1 MKIRSDFVT
10 NSSSSSFIVFDIHHP
25 VLFDMLNRFGI
36 EIKNTDKEHFTEGME
51 VVLPTGESIDFLDI
65 DPDFFSSC
73 DEASSISNWIL
84 SIILNEVESVWP
96 AKEMDDYSNFTIE
109 LLRLL
114 NEKGITKFDLEDCKE
129 WDRELLDNQLSKL
142 DNMDDDII
150 TADIEFNT
158 GFEGEI
164 IQLEYVSVKNGCYLH
179 ISAGEE
185 CMGEVEDLDDMN
197 IFVVDEE
204 IDDLDKI
211 TEIIEGNNAHIVEE
225 LSKNVDYIICN
236 NKNKNKKIIH
246 FAEEFCIPVI
256 SEKGFVSRFGE
267 NPFSEEDMDIYEEVF
282 DCTYEGDFY
291 EIFYKY
297 GIGDVVRR
305 VK

>member
-96 AKEMDDYSNFTIE
+96 AKEMEEYSEFTIE

-114 NEKGITKFDLEDCKE
+114 NEKGITKFDLENCKE

-142 DNMDDDII
+142 DNMDDDIV

-185 CMGEVEDLDDMN
+185 CEGEVESLNDLN
-197 IFVVDEE
+197 IFVADEME
-204 IDDLDKI
+204 DMS
-211 TEIIEGNNAHIVEE
+211 IIEELIEDGNANIVFDI
-225 LSKNVDYIICN
+225 SKDVDYIICN
-236 NKNKNKKIIH
+236 NKNKNKKVIAL
-246 FAEEFCIPVI
+246 AEEFCIPVI
-256 SEKGFVSRFGE
+256 SEKGFISRFGE
-267 NPFSEEDMDIYEEVF
+267 EMGMDDDMDIYEEVF
-282 DCTYEGDFY
+282 ECTYEGDFY